1 MLIATIY
8 ALAAAVMHAGWNL
21 IAKRSADPFIAL
33 CAQFAV
39 AGLISGVIVLATRG
53 LPAEA
58 WVWAAATGLFHMPYL
73 IGLGW
78 AYRHGDFSLA
88 YPIARGGG
96 ALVAAIGGVVLL
108 DDDLKLLSL
117 VAIGVVVAGL
127 LMLAAGAP
135 RKQVLAALV
144 VAASIGGYT
153 LVDSHAARQFDGT
166 YVFAAFVVI
175 GVCAAVAGL
184 ASGRAGSVLTLT
196 GGAWTRTVLAASLS
210 IVTYGL
216 VLLAVRRA
224 PVGYVTALRESSV
237 LIASIV
243 GWRML
248 GEQSGRTRMIAAGV
262 ILIGLV
268 LLVAA
273 R

>member
-1 MLIATIY
+1 
-8 ALAAAVMHAGWNL
+8 
-21 IAKRSADPFIAL
+21 
-33 CAQFAV
+33 
-39 AGLISGVIVLATRG
+39 
-53 LPAEA
+53 
-58 WVWAAATGLFHMPYL
+58 
-73 IGLGW
+73 
-78 AYRHGDFSLA
+78 
-88 YPIARGGG
+88 
-96 ALVAAIGGVVLL
+96 
-108 DDDLKLLSL
+108 
-117 VAIGVVVAGL
+117 
-127 LMLAAGAP
+127 MLAAGAP

>member
-1 MLIATIY
+1 MVIATVY
-8 ALAAAVMHAGWNL
+8 ALTAAVLHAGWNL

-33 CAQFAV
+33 CTQFTV
-39 AGLISGVIVLATRG
+39 AGLISGVILVATGG

-58 WVWAAATGLFHMPYL
+58 WLWAGGTGVFHVPYL

-78 AYRHGDFSLA
+78 AYRHGEFSLA

-96 ALVAAIGGVVLL
+96 ALVAAIGGLVLL
-108 DDDLKLLSL
+108 DDDLKVLSL

-135 RKQVLAALV
+135 REQVVVALV

-153 LVDSHAARQFDGT
+153 LVDSHAARQFEGT

-175 GVCAAVAGL
+175 GACAAVAGA
-184 ASGRAGSVLTLT
+184 ASGRAVSVITIGT
-196 GGAWTRTVLAASLS
+196 RAWGRTIFAASIS

-224 PVGYVTALRESSV
+224 PVGYVAALRESSV
-237 LIASIV
+237 LIASLV

-248 GEQSGRTRMIAAGV
+248 GERSGRTRSVAAGV
-262 ILIGLV
+262 ILVGLV